1 MILTVGCELSLR
13 EQYDCQM
20 QDLTITEQYVEYK
33 ERQTN
38 NAKEMNGVRNGRE
51 STIKYGRGL
60 EESETYIEHS

>member
-1 MILTVGCELSLR
+1 MILTLGCELSLK

-51 STIKYGRGL
+51 ST
-60 EESETYIEHS
+60 